1 MGQCYNVLI
10 EFKNPNKE
18 SLRIDTLRFY
28 ELGKNYS
35 RSIEDVRSRYSFEEV
50 IDLMFPN
57 AEFTEDSLEASFDA
71 SYGWLDVMIDWFK
84 FCKNDFETGTLMEI
98 YPEEGK
104 TIVRKDENLIFVKD
118 FDFADMVDEEADLS
132 HAWTLVKNRLLSAG
146 YDDEDLLNEV
156 KSAIGDSRD
165 DFDAEI
171 KSRIEYLF
179 NSEED
184 LEKCVRIIKDVAK
197 ICWI

>member
-1 MGQCYNVLI
+1 MGQCYSVLI
-10 EFKNPNKE
+10 EFENPNKE

-35 RSIEDVRSRYSFEEV
+35 RSIEDVRSRHSFEEV
-50 IDLMFPN
+50 LDLMFPN

-71 SYGWLDVMIDWFK
+71 SYGWLDVMTEWFK
-84 FCKNDFETGTLMEI
+84 FCKNDFATGTLMEI

-118 FDFADMVDEEADLS
+118 FDFADMVDEESDLS
-132 HAWTLVKNRLLSAG
+132 HAWNIVKSKLTNAG
-146 YDDEDLLNEV
+146 YTDEDLLNEV

-171 KSRIEYLF
+171 ESRIEYLF
-179 NSEED
+179 DSEED
-184 LEKCVRIIKDVAK
+184 LEDCVKIIKDVAK
-197 ICWI
+197 KCWV

>member
-1 MGQCYNVLI
+1 MGQCYSVLI
-10 EFKNPNKE
+10 EFKNPNKNG
-18 SLRIDTLRFY
+18 LKIDTLRFY

-50 IDLMFPN
+50 LDLMFPN

-84 FCKNDFETGTLMEI
+84 FCKNDFEIGTLMEI

-104 TIVRKDENLIFVKD
+104 TIVRKDKNLIFVKD

-146 YDDEDLLNEV
+146 YNDEDLLHEI

-179 NSEED
+179 DSEED

>member
-50 IDLMFPN
+50 LDLMFPN

-104 TIVRKDENLIFVKD
+104 TIVRKDENLIFMKD

-179 NSEED
+179 DSEED
-184 LEKCVRIIKDVAK
+184 LEKCVKIIKDVAK

>member
-50 IDLMFPN
+50 LDLMFPN

-171 KSRIEYLF
+171 KSKIEYLF
-179 NSEED
+179 DSEED

>member
-156 KSAIGDSRD
+156 KTAIGDSRD

-179 NSEED
+179 DSEED

>member
-179 NSEED
+179 DSEED

>member
-50 IDLMFPN
+50 LDLMFPN

-118 FDFADMVDEEADLS
+118 FDFADMVDEESDLS

-156 KSAIGDSRD
+156 KTAIGDSRD

-179 NSEED
+179 DSEED